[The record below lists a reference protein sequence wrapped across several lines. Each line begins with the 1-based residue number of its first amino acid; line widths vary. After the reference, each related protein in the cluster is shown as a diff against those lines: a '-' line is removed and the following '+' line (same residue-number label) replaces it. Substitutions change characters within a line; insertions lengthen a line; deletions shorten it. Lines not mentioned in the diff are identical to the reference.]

1 MVYHISD
8 SFIGCPISGCPISGS
23 LFCLSINESGNLLNY
38 FIPYP
43 KNLISNYP
51 HLAFCD
57 SFEDTDI
64 WFPQIYPQNW
74 RVIEKGEPFTDEKSD
89 LSYFYETL
97 EVVDN

>member
-1 MVYHISD
+1 M
-8 SFIGCPISGCPISGS
+8 
-23 LFCLSINESGNLLNY
+23 
-38 FIPYP
+38 
-43 KNLISNYP
+43 
-51 HLAFCD
+51 AFCD
-57 SFEDTDI
+57 SFEDTDT